1 MTQETPSS
9 IHVDWRR
16 LRPQVTEELLRE
28 ITQRIV
34 EQFHPEKIVLFG
46 SYAYGAPTLHSDVDL
61 LVIMESDDC
70 PARRSANVMRACRP
84 PHLSMDVI
92 VITPEELKKRL
103 AGFDPFLE
111 EALSKGRVLY
121 ESNR

>member
-1 MTQETPSS
+1 MTQETSSS

-16 LRPQVTEELLRE
+16 LRPQVTEELLHE
-28 ITQRIV
+28 ITRRIV
-34 EQFHPEKIVLFG
+34 EQFHPEQIVLFG
-46 SYAYGAPTLHSDVDL
+46 SYAYGTPTLHSDVDL
-61 LVIMESDDC
+61 LVIMESDDR
-70 PARRSANVMRACRP
+70 PARRSTNVMSACRP